1 MLTKAVFAMT
11 AAAVLAGCATPHS
24 PVPIASNFPSTKQE
38 KLQAAAHWGVI
49 ANSMSQQLITELK
62 KGPQRP
68 FYIAEPSQASPFQ
81 RALTIQLISAL
92 VNQGQVVSRAPAG
105 ALRVDLDVQ
114 AYTFAPNRP
123 QSRYA
128 GVPAAIGTGV
138 WMLADIDPG
147 FAVAAGAAGFD
158 GYNWYSSQYAAG
170 DTPQTELLIT
180 ASVSD
185 QFRYYARSTA
195 AYYVAD
201 SDRALYGIKDEAPK
215 EPQVTKLFNVRGD
228 R

>member
-1 MLTKAVFAMT
+1 MLSKAVFALT
-11 AAAVLAGCATPHS
+11 AAAILAGCATPHS
-24 PVPIASNFPSTKQE
+24 PVPIASNFPYTRQE

-49 ANSMSQQLITELK
+49 AQSMSQQLVSEMK

-68 FYIAEPSQASPFQ
+68 FYIAETPQATPFQ
-81 RALTIQLISAL
+81 RALTTQLISAL
-92 VNQGQVVSRAPAG
+92 VNQGQIVSRAPAG
-105 ALRVDLDVQ
+105 SLCIDLDVQ
-114 AYTFAPNRP
+114 AYTFSPNRP

-128 GVPAAIGTGV
+128 GVPAAIGAGV
-138 WMLADIDPG
+138 WMLADFDPA

-158 GYNWYSSQYAAG
+158 GYNWHSSQYASG
-170 DTPQTELLIT
+170 DTPQTELIIT

-185 QFRYYARSTA
+185 QFRYYARSTS

-201 SDRALYGIKDEAPK
+201 SDRSLYGIKDEAS
-215 EPQVTKLFNVRGD
+215 QMTKLFKVRGD